1 MNTKN
6 TPMDIKKMFLQRVAK
21 RMAINLL
28 IGLLLVAIIFAGL
41 FSPEAWRIPIIVLA
55 VVLCVV
61 AATIAAIK
69 ATKIASKLIGDNL
82 SLEDID
88 KFMPKGFENPLRKK
102 EILNGLPATA
112 TVLRSYQGNMKVTF
126 GGVQENFKMI
136 IEVDIKNTNG
146 ETWQAKMEEMIPINQ
161 IGIFQP
167 GATFNV
173 LYDPNDRSSLI
184 FDTSPQTNP
193 SRNVPGYGTVDQQT
207 VKSAMQSAPQDIT
220 LRLQAANALLQE
232 MKLTGIA
239 ASATVISSE
248 LMYENYMNGIDVYQ
262 IRLKINAAEIP
273 PFEGETLGL
282 ILKTSVH
289 KIAPN
294 KTVYVKYD
302 RNNPHRFSMTGTDK
316 PDNTAQL

>member
-1 MNTKN
+1 MSTKY
-6 TPMDIKKMFLQRVAK
+6 TPMDFKKMFLRKVAV
-21 RMAINLL
+21 NLL
-28 IGLLLVAIIFAGL
+28 IGLLLLAAIFAGL
-41 FSPEAWRIPIIVLA
+41 FSPEAWRIPLLVLF
-55 VVLCVV
+55 VVLCIV
-61 AATIAAIK
+61 AAIIPAIK
-69 ATKIASKLIGDNL
+69 ATRVAAKLLGGNL
-82 SLEDID
+82 SLDDID

-102 EILNGLPATA
+102 EIPNGLPATA

-136 IEVDIKNTNG
+136 IEMDVKNTNG

-173 LYDPNDRSSLI
+173 LYDPNDRSSLV
-184 FDTSPQTNP
+184 FDTSQQAN
-193 SRNVPGYGTVDQQT
+193 SSHDIPGYGTVDQQT
-207 VKSAMQSAPQDIT
+207 VQSAMQGAPQDIT

-232 MKLTGIA
+232 MKITGVA
-239 ASATVISSE
+239 VSATVLSSE
-248 LMYENYMNGIDVYQ
+248 LMYENYMEGIDVYQ
-262 IRLKINAAEIP
+262 IRLLINAIEIA
-273 PFEGETLGL
+273 PFEGKTIGL
-282 ILKTSVH
+282 ILKTSVS

-302 RNNPHRFSMTGTDK
+302 RNNPHRFSMTGTDN